1 VTNMRLGLLSLFTI
15 GVLLGSGSNK
25 PGSTGAGGTVPP
37 PPGTAE
43 LRVFSEIAPVGGTV
57 QVKAMFTQ
65 PHPISS
71 GGGRFALADM
81 LIDGIAVS
89 SPSGT
94 SAGAA
99 LTHNGFLDVS
109 LISQNSDL
117 GTALDYPF
125 LTITLDVPKSASAG
139 ARIPLDISGLTL
151 LAPDGPITLTSTKL
165 GTLSLTSSVS
175 ISGLY
180 PGGGTWPSGTRV
192 RVLGVGFQPN
202 TKLTTKMKTSN
213 PVLVSPTEM
222 EFTLE
227 NTETLDQQPI
237 QGINPDGSRVTYYS
251 YIRGVLIHTPSQEI
265 LRRTEPIFPGAARI
279 TAAIDVPTRSGAAQF
294 TAVALQNSNPG
305 PVSVQFQLQSTGA
318 TATFMIPSGGRLVD
332 DLAAILGTAVS
343 PGDRVTVS
351 STAGIQILGIAADPD
366 AQVLTPFLPTF

>member
-1 VTNMRLGLLSLFTI
+1 
-15 GVLLGSGSNK
+15 
-25 PGSTGAGGTVPP
+25 
-37 PPGTAE
+37 
-43 LRVFSEIAPVGGTV
+43 VFSESAPAGGTV

-71 GGGRFALADM
+71 GGGLFAMDDM
-81 LIDGIAVS
+81 LVNGVAVS

-99 LTHNGFLDVS
+99 LAHNGFLNVS
-109 LISQNSDL
+109 LISPNSDL
-117 GTALDYPF
+117 GTTLDYPF
-125 LTITLDVPKSASAG
+125 LTITLDVPKSAPAG
-139 ARIPLDISGLTL
+139 TRIPLDISGLTL

-192 RVLGVGFQPN
+192 SVRGLGFQQN

-213 PVLVSPTEM
+213 PVFVSPTEM
-222 EFTLE
+222 VFTLQQ
-227 NTETLDQQPI
+227 TATLDQQPI
-237 QGINPDGSRVTYYS
+237 QAINPDGSRVTYYS
-251 YIRGVLIHTPSQEI
+251 YMRGVLIQTPSQEI
-265 LRRTEPIFPGAARI
+265 LRRTEPIFPSAGRI
-279 TAAIDVPTRSGAAQF
+279 TAAIDVQARSAPAQF
-294 TAVALQNSNPG
+294 TAVAIQNSNPG

-318 TATFMIPSGGRLVD
+318 TATFLIPSGGRLVD
-332 DLAAILGTAVS
+332 DVAAILGTAVS
-343 PGDRVTVS
+343 PGDRVNIS
-351 STAGIQILGIAADPD
+351 STAGIQIVGIAADPD